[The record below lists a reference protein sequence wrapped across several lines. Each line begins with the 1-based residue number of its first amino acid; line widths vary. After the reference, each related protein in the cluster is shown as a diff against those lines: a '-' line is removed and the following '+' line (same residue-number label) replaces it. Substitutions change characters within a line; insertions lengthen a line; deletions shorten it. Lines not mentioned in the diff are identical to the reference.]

1 MQKAKV
7 KVEKDFI
14 ISRIDRRIYG
24 SFIEH
29 LGRAIYTGIYEP
41 AHPEAD
47 EQGFRKDVIRLV
59 RDLKVPIIRYPGGN
73 FVSGYNWED
82 GVGPKELRP
91 KKLELAWRSIEP
103 NEVGVN
109 EFVDWTKKVNSEVM
123 MAINL
128 GTRGIDEAR
137 NLVEYCNFPG
147 GTYYSDLRRK
157 HGYEKPHKIKVWNL
171 GNEMDGEWQIGHKL
185 PHEYG
190 RLAREVAK
198 VMRMVDPDIEL
209 VVCGSSG
216 PGMPTFPEWERIVL
230 EHTYDVVDYISLH
243 YYANMPGPDH
253 IDLPDNPDLKSFIAK
268 NLVMEDFIKAVV
280 STIDY
285 VKAVK
290 RTKKDVYIS
299 FDEWNVWYH
308 SFKKDKNV
316 EPWQI
321 APPLLEEDYNFAD
334 ALLVSNMMI
343 TLLKHADRIKI
354 VCLAQLVNV
363 LAPITTV
370 KGGIAYRQTIYY
382 PFMHASN
389 YGDGL
394 VLLPKVESPKYDSK
408 LYTDVPLLET
418 VVIYNDEKEEI
429 SVFAVNRDVEN
440 SLYVEYD
447 LHGFNGF
454 KVEEHIVY
462 DSEDPFAGNTLE
474 NPDRV
479 VPRKERNSAKIDGN
493 KLEVVLPKFSW
504 NVIRLKKQGVN

>member
-7 KVEKDFI
+7 RVDRDFV
-14 ISRIDRRIYG
+14 ISKIDKRIYG
-24 SFIEH
+24 AFIEH

-41 AHPEAD
+41 SHPNAD
-47 EQGFRKDVIRLV
+47 EQGFRKDVIELV
-59 RDLKVPIIRYPGGN
+59 KALNVPIIRYPGGN

-82 GVGPKELRP
+82 GIGPKELRP
-91 KKLELAWRSIEP
+91 RKLELAWRSIEP
-103 NEVGVN
+103 NEVGIN
-109 EFVDWTKKVNSEVM
+109 EFITWTKKVNSEVM

-157 HGYEKPHKIKVWNL
+157 HGYDSPHKIKVWNL

-198 VMRMVDPDIEL
+198 VMRQVDPNIEL

-230 EHTYDVVDYISLH
+230 EHTYDVVDYVSLH
-243 YYANMPGPDH
+243 YYANMPGPGH
-253 IDLPDNPDLKSFIAK
+253 VDLPDNPDLKSFIAK
-268 NLVMEDFIKAVV
+268 NLEMEGFIKTVV

-290 RTKKDVYIS
+290 RMKKDVNIS

-308 SFKKDKNV
+308 SFKKDKNI
-316 EPWQI
+316 EPWQV
-321 APPLLEEDYNFAD
+321 APPILEEDYNFAD
-334 ALLVSNMMI
+334 ALLVGCMMMS
-343 TLLKHADRIKI
+343 LLKHADRIKI
-354 VCLAQLVNV
+354 ACLAQLVNV

-382 PFMHASN
+382 PFMHAAN
-389 YGDGL
+389 YGHGV
-394 VLLPKVESPKYDSK
+394 VLLPKIDSPKYDSN
-408 LYTDVPLLET
+408 LYTDVPVLET
-418 VVIYNDEKEEI
+418 VVTYDEENNNI
-429 SVFAVNRDVEN
+429 TIFAVNRDPEN
-440 SLYVEYD
+440 DLLVEYRLD
-447 LHGFNGF
+447 GFDGYRVLEN
-454 KVEEHIVY
+454 IVY
-462 DSEDPFAGNTLE
+462 ASDNPYIGNTPE
-474 NPDRV
+474 KPDNVIPKV
-479 VPRKERNSAKIDGN
+479 VDNTKIDRN
-493 KLEVVLPKFSW
+493 IVEVLMPKFSW
-504 NVIRLKKQGVN
+504 NVVRLKK

>member
-1 MQKAKV
+1 MKKSKV
-7 KVEKDFI
+7 ILDKEFTISKVDK
-14 ISRIDRRIYG
+14 RIYG

-41 AHPEAD
+41 EHPQAD
-47 EQGFRKDVIRLV
+47 EQGFRKDVIELV
-59 RDLKVPIIRYPGGN
+59 KALKTPIIRYPGGN

-82 GVGPKELRP
+82 GIGPKEQRP

-103 NEVGVN
+103 NEVGIN

-123 MAINL
+123 MAVNL

-157 HGYEKPHKIKVWNL
+157 HGYSEPHKIKVWNL

-198 VMRMVDPDIEL
+198 VMRQVDPNIEL

-216 PGMPTFPEWERIVL
+216 PGMQTFPEWERIVL
-230 EHTYDVVDYISLH
+230 EHTYDVVDYVSLH
-243 YYANMPGPDH
+243 YYANFPGSSDSF
-253 IDLPDNPDLKSFIAK
+253 IALPDNPDLPSFMAK
-268 NLVMEDFIKAVV
+268 NLDMDGFIKTVV

-290 RTKKDVYIS
+290 RAKKNIHIS

-308 SFKKDKNV
+308 SFEKDRKI

-334 ALLVSNMMI
+334 ALLVGCMII
-343 TLLKHADRIKI
+343 TLLRHADRVKI
-354 VCLAQLVNV
+354 ACLAQLVNV

-382 PFMHASN
+382 PFLHASN
-389 YGDGL
+389 YGHGL
-394 VLLPKVESPKYDSK
+394 VLFLKIDSPKYDSK
-408 LYTDVPLLET
+408 LYTDVPVLET
-418 VVIYNDEKEEI
+418 IATYNEEEESI
-429 SVFAVNRDVEN
+429 SIFAVNRDVKEE
-440 SLYVEYD
+440 LLVEYN
-447 LHGFNGF
+447 LKGFENY
-454 KVEEHIVY
+454 KVVENIVY
-462 DSEDPFAGNTLE
+462 EYDNPFAGNTPE
-474 NPDRV
+474 NPNKV
-479 VPRKERNSAKIDGN
+479 VPHLAENAKIDN
-493 KLEVVLPKFSW
+493 NILEVILPKFSW
-504 NVIRLKKQGVN
+504 NVIRLKKQK